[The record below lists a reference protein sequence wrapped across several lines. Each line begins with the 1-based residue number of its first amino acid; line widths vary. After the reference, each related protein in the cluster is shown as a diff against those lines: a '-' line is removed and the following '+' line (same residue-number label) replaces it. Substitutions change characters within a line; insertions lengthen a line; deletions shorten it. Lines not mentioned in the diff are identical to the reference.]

1 MSVRNKDSS
10 FEESVECG
18 EKIVL
23 APVCFFWFFFTLA
36 TCCAFCSFKEP
47 LGTKMASLAR
57 LTIIKKNGGLG
68 GVCPMDTKELIIGRR
83 APLQP
88 SHPAPLP

>member
-1 MSVRNKDSS
+1 
-10 FEESVECG
+10 
-18 EKIVL
+18 
-23 APVCFFWFFFTLA
+23 CFLFKATLGA
-36 TCCAFCSFKEP
+36 RRE
-47 LGTKMASLAR
+47 MASLAR